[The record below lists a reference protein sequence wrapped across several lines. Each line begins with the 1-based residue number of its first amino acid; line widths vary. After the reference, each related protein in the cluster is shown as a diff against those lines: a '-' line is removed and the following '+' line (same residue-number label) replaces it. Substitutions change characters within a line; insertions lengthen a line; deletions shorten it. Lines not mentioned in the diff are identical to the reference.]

1 MTAVPDVVKR
11 LVERFDRN
19 ADTYKSPAYNE
30 TQLRIEFVNPFW
42 KALGWDVDNVDGRA
56 LAYRQVVHEGALKVG
71 GATKAPDYSFR
82 IGGTRKF
89 FVETKRPAVNL
100 KQDPSPA
107 YQVRR
112 YAWSSKLPLSVVTD
126 FEEFASYDCTV
137 RPKEKDKASTARIL
151 YLKCTEYEER
161 WEEIA
166 GVFSLD
172 AVLKGDFDRFA
183 ESKRRKRGTTE
194 VDTEFLKE
202 IEAWRDALARNIALR
217 NPALSVRELNF
228 CVQKTIDRI
237 IFLRMCED
245 RGIEPSFQLQGLCGG
260 SRIYPRLVQIY
271 HHADDKYNSGL
282 FHFDKEKGR
291 ATAPDEL
298 TPALTI
304 DDRVLEDI
312 ITDLYY
318 PESPYEF
325 SVLPA
330 EILGNVYE
338 QFLGKVIRLTKGH
351 RAKVEDKPEVRKA
364 GGVYYTPRYIVD
376 YIVKN
381 TVAKL
386 CEGKTP
392 REVAGLRILDPACGS
407 GSFLLGAYQYLID
420 WHRDYYTAEMEK
432 TGKVPTVPPAK
443 GKRRRKSDR
452 QAICEAAGGDWRL
465 TTAEKKRILLNNI
478 YGVDIDP
485 QAVEVTKLSLLLAVL
500 EGENQETLET
510 QMRIFHERAL
520 PDLASNIKCGNS
532 LIGPDY
538 YQGKQ
543 MSLLDDE
550 EVYRI
555 NAFDWAAEFPET
567 MEAGGFDA
575 VIGNP
580 PWVMAGYVLGDEIQ
594 YLRRNY
600 SSATGKFDLYYC
612 FVELSIG
619 LVSESGSFGM
629 ITPNK
634 FFHAKAGAGLRR
646 FLLETGG
653 IRRIVDFG
661 DSQVFAGPTNYPCIL
676 ILGKGSK
683 AAPHY
688 IKANKRLEVLE
699 EFGAEIS
706 SLSAEL
712 WSFQSKV

>member
-1 MTAVPDVVKR
+1 M
-11 LVERFDRN
+11 
-19 ADTYKSPAYNE
+19 
-30 TQLRIEFVNPFW
+30 
-42 KALGWDVDNVDGRA
+42 
-56 LAYRQVVHEGALKVG
+56 
-71 GATKAPDYSFR
+71 
-82 IGGTRKF
+82 
-89 FVETKRPAVNL
+89 
-100 KQDPSPA
+100 
-107 YQVRR
+107 
-112 YAWSSKLPLSVVTD
+112 PLSVVTD

-325 SVLPA
+325 RVLPA

-432 TGKVPTVPPAK
+432 TGKVPTVPPAQ
-443 GKRRRKSDR
+443 GKRRRKSAR